1 MHPEDRVLVAVMT
14 SPQDLIFARDE
25 GWYRIPER
33 HAPKGIHADY
43 VAFYFG
49 RAFAKKKWAIHY
61 YCRNLGHELVL
72 RRDLL
77 PDEPDHPRAGERYY
91 KVQLGPL
98 EELDRPI
105 ISLHW
110 RRVSFIHTTWDRFT
124 DAEEINDLLLEGDP
138 YVDRLFY
145 ALREVGLYP
154 EHKGQV
160 EEQGVAYQADLVIPC
175 NEGVVA
181 VVVGDRSGPP
191 SALRL
196 APDNISS
203 APADC
208 AAQISNL
215 VAQQGGARSLYQAD
229 AD

>member
-14 SPQDLIFARDE
+14 SPQDLVYARDE

-43 VAFYFG
+43 VAFYFNRTFG
-49 RAFAKKKWAIHY
+49 EKKWAIHY
-61 YCRNLGHELVL
+61 FCRNLGHELVL

-77 PDEPDHPRAGERYY
+77 PDEPEHPRADDRYF

-98 EELDRPI
+98 EELARPI
-105 ISLHW
+105 VSLHW
-110 RRVSFIHTTWDRFT
+110 RRVSFIHTTWDRFN

-138 YVDRLFY
+138 YVDRLYY
-145 ALREVGLYP
+145 ALREAGLNP
-154 EHKGQV
+154 ERNRQV
-160 EEQGVAYQADLVIPC
+160 SEGGVAYEADLVIPC
-175 NEGVVA
+175 NEGRVA
-181 VVVGDRSGPP
+181 VMVGERPGPP

-196 APDNISS
+196 APDTVAS

-208 AAQISNL
+208 AAQISDL
-215 VAQQGGARSLYQAD
+215 VAQQGGARTLTKPD